1 MSNAKVTPAQIL
13 QTLIDGRALIA
24 TPESWTQGVAA
35 RDVNGVPIDPLSEGA
50 VCFCTSG
57 ALQAVT
63 PYTIPAAQ
71 FLWKALDA
79 IMGQPWGPI
88 GYNDTHTHAEV
99 LAVWDK
105 AIELATI
112 AANEVTQ

>member
-13 QTLIDGRALIA
+13 QNLIDGRALIA
-24 TPESWTQGVAA
+24 NEANWIQGTNA
-35 RDVNGVPIDPLSEGA
+35 RDAEGNRVDSISEAA
-50 VCFCTSG
+50 VCYCSAG
-57 ALQAVT
+57 ALMAVT
-63 PYTIPAAQ
+63 PYTVPAAMK
-71 FLWKALDA
+71 LWDA
-79 IMGQPWGPI
+79 IKAITGEAIGPV

-112 AANEVTQ
+112 AANEVAQ